1 MARPTIRIRD
11 VVLSLAVPLLVMAG
25 TALFACHWEPAD
37 YWRGYI
43 EGATGW
49 HQKPPRGTLA
59 RFRGWQQGVYRFR
72 EAVDAAEQ
80 AAEIERER
88 REQAAR

>member
-1 MARPTIRIRD
+1 MARPAIRIRD
-11 VVLSLAVPLLVMAG
+11 VVLSLAGPLLVLIG
-25 TALFACHWEPAD
+25 TALLACHWEPAD
-37 YWRGYI
+37 YWRGYV

-49 HQKPPRGTLA
+49 RQRPPGGTPA
-59 RFRGWQQGVYRFR
+59 RFRGWQRGVYRFR

-80 AAEIERER
+80 AAVAERDR